1 MAWLIAHRHRR
12 LGQFWGVLRLCVL
25 PDRNASVR
33 TTDTSAGYDQSALR
47 VLLIEDEADVARAIL
62 RGLTRAGLTAVWAS
76 SGHAALILKCSF
88 KPHVVLLDLVLTDMD
103 GRSFVAML
111 GSPRNCGVIV
121 LSGMLDEADQVIGGD
136 FGADDFMAKPP
147 HMRELVARIRA
158 VHRRVNLLG
167 NQART
172 PSGRQLEAGA

>member
-1 MAWLIAHRHRR
+1 MASYD
-12 LGQFWGVLRLCVL
+12 
-25 PDRNASVR
+25 PD
-33 TTDTSAGYDQSALR
+33 TLR

-62 RGLTRAGLTAVWAS
+62 RGFERAGLMAVWAS
-76 SGHAALILKCSF
+76 SGHAALDLRCSF

-103 GRSFVAML
+103 GQSFVAML

-121 LSGMLDEADQVIGGD
+121 LSGMLDEADQVIGGK
-136 FGADDFMAKPP
+136 FGADDCVAKPP

-167 NQART
+167 NRGRTMSGKQLRAR
-172 PSGRQLEAGA
+172 A

>member
-1 MAWLIAHRHRR
+1 MASYD
-12 LGQFWGVLRLCVL
+12 
-25 PDRNASVR
+25 PD
-33 TTDTSAGYDQSALR
+33 TLR

-62 RGLTRAGLTAVWAS
+62 RGLMRAGLMALGAS
-76 SGHAALILKCSF
+76 SGHAALDLKCSF

-103 GRSFVAML
+103 GQSFVAML
-111 GSPRNCGVIV
+111 GSPRNCGVVV

-136 FGADDFMAKPP
+136 FGADDFIAKPP

-172 PSGRQLEAGA
+172 TSGGQLGSRV

>member
-1 MAWLIAHRHRR
+1 MRTADTL
-12 LGQFWGVLRLCVL
+12 
-25 PDRNASVR
+25 AS
-33 TTDTSAGYDQSALR
+33 YDQDTLR
-47 VLLIEDEADVARAIL
+47 VLLIEDEADVARAIM
-62 RGLTRAGLTAVWAS
+62 RGFTRAGLMAIWAG
-76 SGHAALILKCSF
+76 SGHAALDLRCSF

-103 GRSFVAML
+103 GQSLVAML

-136 FGADDFMAKPP
+136 FGADDFVAKPP

-172 PSGRQLEAGA
+172 TFGRRLRAGA